1 MESIRIKLGQCEL
14 SVDRIVGV
22 PAESSSSGN
31 ISASSETGLSPSP
44 SPAPSHAQ

>member
-22 PAESSSSGN
+22 PAESSSGEK
-31 ISASSETGLSPSP
+31 ISESAETESIPSQTP
-44 SPAPSHAQ
+44 SNPQ